1 MSIFGVFLVR
11 IFPDSD
17 WIQRD
22 TSYLSVFS
30 PNAGKSGP
38 EKLRIWT
45 RFTQWIAE
53 NMNAISPLPSI
64 SLLLLISIYL
74 FIVCRRLFHKVRYI
88 WNMKDPN
95 LWTTPDF
102 YLVSF
107 WRREKLLSIFFRFHQ
122 NFNSV
127 NNAQHRLKTIVS
139 VAAEKDLSVAT
150 DLSIIIQCYYYKQN
164 AGFITHCQLPDG
176 LAFFKWTNYVRI
188 TSFLYK

>member
-1 MSIFGVFLVR
+1 MNLKYCDEYLFQVPSPWNIRCDLSLCRNASPYIITAWEVSIFGVFLVR

-17 WIQRD
+17 WIHRD

-74 FIVCRRLFHKVRYI
+74 FIVCRPLFHKVRYI
-88 WNMKDPN
+88 LNIKYPIPN
-95 LWTTPDF
+95 LWTTPAF
-102 YLVSF
+102 YPVSF
-107 WRREKLLSIFFRFHQ
+107 WRR
-122 NFNSV
+122 
-127 NNAQHRLKTIVS
+127 
-139 VAAEKDLSVAT
+139 
-150 DLSIIIQCYYYKQN
+150 
-164 AGFITHCQLPDG
+164 
-176 LAFFKWTNYVRI
+176 
-188 TSFLYK
+188 

>member
-1 MSIFGVFLVR
+1 MNLKYCDEYLFQVPSPWNIRCPYIITAWEVSIFGVFLVR

-88 WNMKDPN
+88 LNMKDPN

-107 WRREKLLSIFFRFHQ
+107 WR
-122 NFNSV
+122 
-127 NNAQHRLKTIVS
+127 
-139 VAAEKDLSVAT
+139 
-150 DLSIIIQCYYYKQN
+150 
-164 AGFITHCQLPDG
+164 
-176 LAFFKWTNYVRI
+176 
-188 TSFLYK
+188 